1 MASSGSVDWTA
12 TRNQIIRMAALDLQA
27 IGAGVTMSAEML
39 QDFDWSLNAM
49 VKAWN
54 ATGIHV
60 WTVAEAAL
68 FPQPV
73 QVTYEVGAGA
83 TDHVTQTYVQAEV
96 AENAASGATSIE
108 VDSIT
113 GFADGDNIG
122 IVLSD
127 GSIHWTTVSGTPSG
141 TTITL
146 AVALTDTSLEGQLVF
161 GYTTRIVRPLRIV
174 AARRHDVD
182 ADTDTD
188 IAVVARADYH
198 RLPLKNQ
205 VGTINQLFY
214 DPQLGKGLIH
224 LWQPVEAW
232 SHLVK
237 FTWHRP
243 IEDFDSAG
251 NNPDLPQE
259 WIMALRYNLA
269 ESMFAQF
276 PVSDAIAR
284 RVTGLA
290 AKYFDA
296 VAGHDREN
304 ESISFAPDMGP

>member
-1 MASSGSVDWTA
+1 MTSSGSIDWTA

-49 VKAWN
+49 VKTWN

-60 WTVAEAAL
+60 WTVAEAIL
-68 FPQPV
+68 FPQAE
-73 QVTYEVGAGA
+73 QITYEVGAGA
-83 TDHVTQTYVQAEV
+83 TDHVTQTYVSTAL
-96 AENAASGATSIE
+96 AADAANGATSIE

-122 IVLSD
+122 IVMSD
-127 GSIHWTTVSGTPSG
+127 GSIHWTTVSGAPSG

-146 AVALTDTSLEGQLVF
+146 AVALTDSALEDTPVF
-161 GYTTRIVRPLRIV
+161 GYTDKIVRPLRIV
-174 AARRHDVD
+174 DARRHDID
-182 ADTDTD
+182 SDTDTP
-188 IAVVARADYH
+188 IILTARLDYNA
-198 RLPLKNQ
+198 LPLKSQ
-205 VGTINQLFY
+205 TGTINQLFY
-214 DPQLGKGLIH
+214 DPQIGKGVIK
-224 LWQPVEAW
+224 LWQPVEVVET
-232 SHLVK
+232 LVQ

-243 IEDFDSAG
+243 IEDFDTAG
-251 NNPDLPQE
+251 DNPDLPQE

-269 ESMFAQF
+269 ESMFTQF

-290 AKYFDA
+290 AKYLD
-296 VAGHDREN
+296 VVVGHDREN
-304 ESISFAPDMGP
+304 ESISFAPDWGP